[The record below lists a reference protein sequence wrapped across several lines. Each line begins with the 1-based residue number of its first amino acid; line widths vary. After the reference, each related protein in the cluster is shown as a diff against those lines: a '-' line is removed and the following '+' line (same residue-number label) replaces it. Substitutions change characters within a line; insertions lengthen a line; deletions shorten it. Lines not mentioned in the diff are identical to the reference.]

1 MGLIKAIA
9 GATGGVLADQWK
21 EYIYCE
27 SQPADVLVSK
37 GQKRVGGRSS
47 NTSGEDN
54 VISNGSVVAVNDGQ
68 CLIIV
73 ENGKVV
79 DICAEPGEYRY
90 DTSLAPSVFTGN
102 SLSESVGQVFN
113 QIGKRFTFGGDPGQ
127 DQRVYFVNT
136 KEIIGNKYGTPNSIA
151 FKVVDPDINFKLT
164 MSLRCF
170 GEYSYRITNPIL
182 FYTNICGNV
191 EREYTRDEIDSQL
204 KSELLTALQPAFAKL
219 SAMRIEY
226 DEILAHTMELADSLN
241 EVLSKKWSEYRG
253 IEIVNFGI
261 NSIKASD
268 EDEAKLKEYQSRAT
282 LMNPNMR
289 AAYMAGGMTE
299 AMENAAMNESTGPA
313 MAFMGMNMAQNAGMM
328 GMNMGANNFGMG
340 QQPVQPQPQAP
351 APAANGW
358 TCSCGTT
365 NTGKFCAQCGSP
377 KPEPKPAA
385 GSWTCSC
392 GATNTGKFCAQCGS
406 PKPADPEG
414 WTCSCG
420 AVNKGKFCSECGAKK
435 PAGAPLYKC
444 DKCGWEPEDPHNP
457 PKFCPECGDPFDDND
472 IV

>member
-182 FYTNICGNV
+182 FYTNICGNG